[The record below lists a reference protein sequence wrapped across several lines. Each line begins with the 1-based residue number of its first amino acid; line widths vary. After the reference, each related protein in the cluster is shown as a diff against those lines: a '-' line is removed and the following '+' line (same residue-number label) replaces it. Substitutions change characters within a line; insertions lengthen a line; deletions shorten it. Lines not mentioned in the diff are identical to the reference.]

1 MPRRK
6 KRVGNQKPTFERI
19 GKYHHSDA
27 KACIN
32 MFSHYGFKLD
42 DAQKYELELYMAK
55 VCQRLKLLVQ
65 PSHVKMVNRLPHDS
79 TAFGVQP
86 SVEWMLSIQL
96 TMQIPLMS
104 SLI

>member
-55 VCQRLKLLVQ
+55 DAKGMPAAETIGAAKPRQNGKSFAARYLVCGHLWNGRCL
-65 PSHVKMVNRLPHDS
+65 
-79 TAFGVQP
+79 F
-86 SVEWMLSIQL
+86 
-96 TMQIPLMS
+96 S
-104 SLI
+104 SQCRYR